1 MASPGGPIIISER
14 AVVVAQIFYGV
25 TIPLVVLA
33 TATLG
38 YRLSRI
44 KSNLNNIWSDGCITV
59 GYVSFSVSPVSSV
72 FSFRLGP

>member
-1 MASPGGPIIISER
+1 MASPGGPPPPISDR

-38 YRLSRI
+38 YRLTRFNRA
-44 KSNLNNIWSDGCITV
+44 NLWSDCLITV
-59 GYVSFSVSPVSSV
+59 GYVS
-72 FSFRLGP
+72 